1 MSQIC
6 TDSSCEGDVPQV
18 PSSAIICAICGQLL
32 FLISV
37 AAASLSISSTSS
49 AEPPKLARPPK
60 FPTEVQKIFFDDASK
75 ELKGNRPDFNHAA
88 ASPVSAS
95 ETSTSDFAWSA
106 LIDADTIESEIKRT
120 SAQVDKDVTTPT
132 EFKGGGHKLCRRDF
146 SLLATLF
153 AVTGQFDADARW
165 KDIAPG
171 LRDLFA
177 RAGYNCKA
185 ASDQTYNEA
194 SQRKQDLAD
203 LIHGS
208 RPQLPKAEAPVDWA
222 HVADR
227 PPLMQRLNIAQQE
240 RLIKW
245 LADPAEF
252 KRHQT
257 DAKHEAQLIAMIAEV
272 ITRNGFDDAD
282 DQQYLGFAHELR
294 DAATAASTAIDKNDF
309 DAAHQAINRASKA
322 CTACHEAF
330 RG

>member
-1 MSQIC
+1 MLRQTLPTIIC
-6 TDSSCEGDVPQV
+6 TF
-18 PSSAIICAICGQLL
+18 A
-32 FLISV
+32 SV
-37 AAASLSISSTSS
+37 MAVASPTS

-60 FPTEVQKIFFDDASK
+60 FPPDVQNVFFDDARK
-75 ELKGNRPDFNHAA
+75 ELKGDRPDYNHSATTS
-88 ASPVSAS
+88 ASPASAGGPS
-95 ETSTSDFAWSA
+95 KDSTAATFAWSA

-120 SAQVDKDVTTPT
+120 GAQVDKDVTTPT
-132 EFKGGGHKLCRRDF
+132 EFKGGSYKLCRRDF

-153 AVTGQFDADARW
+153 AVTGQFDIDVRW
-165 KDIAPG
+165 KDLAPG

-194 SQRKQDLAD
+194 KQRKQDVAD

-208 RPQLPKAEAPVDWA
+208 RLQLPKAEAAVDWA

-240 RLIKW
+240 RLTKW
-245 LADPAEF
+245 LADPGEF

-257 DAKHEAQLIAMIAEV
+257 DAKHEAQLVAMIAEV
-272 ITRNGFDDAD
+272 ITRNGFDDTD

-294 DAATAASTAIDKNDF
+294 DAANAVTAATDKNDF

>member
-1 MSQIC
+1 M
-6 TDSSCEGDVPQV
+6 
-18 PSSAIICAICGQLL
+18 PSN
-32 FLISV
+32 
-37 AAASLSISSTSS
+37 
-49 AEPPKLARPPK
+49 PKSNAR
-60 FPTEVQKIFFDDASK
+60 
-75 ELKGNRPDFNHAA
+75 
-88 ASPVSAS
+88 
-95 ETSTSDFAWSA
+95 
-106 LIDADTIESEIKRT
+106 
-120 SAQVDKDVTTPT
+120 AQVDKDVTTPT
-132 EFKGGGHKLCRRDF
+132 EFKGGSYKLCRRDF

-171 LRDLFA
+171 LREMFA

-194 SQRKQDLAD
+194 SQRKQDLAE

-208 RPQLPKAEAPVDWA
+208 RPQLPKAEAVVDWA

-227 PPLMQRLNIAQQE
+227 PPLMQRLNTAQQE
-240 RLIKW
+240 RLTKW

-252 KRHQT
+252 KRHQA
-257 DAKHEAQLIAMIAEV
+257 DAKHEAQLVAMIAEV

-294 DAATAASTAIDKNDF
+294 DAATAAATATDKNDF
-309 DAAHQAINRASKA
+309 EAAHQAINRASKA
-322 CTACHEAF
+322 CIACHEAF